1 MDTSTVLHQ
10 CIIAVKPEDEFAFFE
25 HSWTHAIPRLPH
37 LNRAAISWVAYIS
50 SFQLSNGVRA
60 CTAIVAVLSFPSD
73 REPANVPGSPA
84 GERQHHNN
92 LNENTWPKEETSHGP
107 FFRQS
112 GAAGCW
118 PAAPVLALTHYSH
131 LSLPGASL
139 FPHCRLNVQRRLGTC
154 AATLKH
160 HNT

>member
-84 GERQHHNN
+84 GGES
-92 LNENTWPKEETSHGP
+92 TSTTYTKTHG
-107 FFRQS
+107 RRKIH
-112 GAAGCW
+112 GAALCV
-118 PAAPVLALTHYSH
+118 ASPVQRVVGRPLPALT
-131 LSLPGASL
+131 LPNNAKTNRLLPFAS
-139 FPHCRLNVQRRLGTC
+139 FSQCVCG
-154 AATLKH
+154 
-160 HNT
+160 